1 MNSYRDHD
9 HEREFDDP
17 AASTGPEAALR
28 HEAVRR
34 IRGRRTLTVSSVMFL
49 AINGM
54 LVYFW
59 ARNGGG
65 YFWPLFPI
73 VFWGIGLMW
82 QVFDVLGHG
91 TREDKVQKE
100 MRRLSG
106 QRG

>member
-1 MNSYRDHD
+1 MRSYPDHVQD
-9 HEREFDDP
+9 RESEDP
-17 AASTGPEAALR
+17 AAATDPEAALR

-34 IRGRRTLTVSSVMFL
+34 IRGRRTLTISSIMFL

-73 VFWGIGLMW
+73 VFWGIGIVW
-82 QVFDVLGHG
+82 QLFDVFGHG
-91 TREDKVQKE
+91 TSEDKIQAE
-100 MRRLSG
+100 MRRPSG
-106 QRG
+106 QHG